1 MKTAKKPIYPILP
14 SVLTAAPEIDD
25 FISKGRIFFR
35 DEVVFGNAL
44 ARVYRIPPPF
54 TEKDEF
60 EVDHLR
66 IRKIV
71 DKVKDGYLLPIE
83 ICELLD
89 ASGIKRAG
97 EAVVTSSNDAVN
109 QAKLLGFPIVMKVVG
124 PIHKSDVGGV
134 VLNVKD
140 ENEVRREFD
149 RMICIKDTTAILI
162 QPMLSGT
169 ELFVGA
175 KYEPKFGHVVLCGL
189 GGIFIE
195 VLKDV
200 ASGLVPIS
208 GEEALFMIHNLKSY
222 KIIKGVRGQKGVNE
236 ELFAEVILR
245 LSALLKA
252 APEIIELD
260 FNPLLGK
267 EDSVVVVDARIR
279 LKKN

>member
-1 MKTAKKPIYPILP
+1 MM
-14 SVLTAAPEIDD
+14 
-25 FISKGRIFFR
+25 G
-35 DEVVFGNAL
+35 
-44 ARVYRIPPPF
+44 
-54 TEKDEF
+54 
-60 EVDHLR
+60 
-66 IRKIV
+66 
-71 DKVKDGYLLPIE
+71 
-83 ICELLD
+83 
-89 ASGIKRAG
+89 
-97 EAVVTSSNDAVN
+97 
-109 QAKLLGFPIVMKVVG
+109 
-124 PIHKSDVGGV
+124 
-134 VLNVKD
+134 
-140 ENEVRREFD
+140 
-149 RMICIKDTTAILI
+149 IKDTSAILI

-175 KYEPKFGHVVLCGL
+175 KYEPKFGHVILCGL

-208 GEEALFMIHNLKSY
+208 REEALFMIRNLKSY

-279 LKKN
+279 LNKN